1 MSPEAVDTH
10 AFVERQCDVLRI
22 PLLRDLKRPDRL
34 GYVAC
39 ITNEATLS
47 HLESEKDIS

>member
-22 PLLRDLKRPDRL
+22 PLLRGLKRPDRL
-34 GYVAC
+34 GDVAY